1 MNSQSRPGGRTPPTA
16 TDPEVLEA
24 ARELLRRHD
33 AMQPEANITSAARDL
48 LVAMRF
54 FERHEL
60 SEEIMV
66 GGRPVDLTGGTHIFE
81 TKRRVGLAGDVDSE
95 NLEQLDDYLD
105 AAATEMPQIRCGIL
119 LDGQTWVLR
128 FPAQRGRAPGRSDVF
143 RLDQAQ
149 KWNLLYEWL
158 ATQLEGEAG
167 ALVPTVANI
176 AARLGSTSH
185 TYRVS
190 MDRLRDL
197 YGRVPNPGS
206 IEVKQELWR
215 EFMAAALGEAGE
227 EASDTELFLRHTYLS
242 ATVGAAIHSAF
253 GLDAAGIARHAP
265 GDLLNGVSFF
275 SQTAIHGAINQ
286 GFFTWPAEVEGF
298 DSWLIPLVDDVCQFD
313 WSGLD
318 EDFARLLYETVISPE
333 ERRDLGE
340 YYTPQWLAD
349 AMVEETITDPLTQSV
364 LDPACGSGTFLNAAL
379 RRYIEAAR
387 TAGVPAP
394 QMLNWMVNNIVGID
408 VHPIA
413 VLLARTTWLFSILE
427 VLAEA
432 RSHSQSP
439 GQIAVPVYL
448 GDSLQ
453 VRTGYRGDQ
462 MFGESAVVPIRSR
475 TGEKPRELRFP
486 VALVEMGDWFDETML
501 GMAREIDRGGDPV
514 QMLLHD
520 SSFGENED
528 LIHTARV
535 LQELH
540 EEGRNHIWAYYARN
554 LVRPIALSQ
563 RKVDV
568 IVGNPPWI
576 NYNQTDGL
584 FRDQMKALSQ
594 AYEIWSGGRY
604 ATHQDIAGLFFT
616 RCTDLYLGDK
626 GQIGFVLPHSA
637 LQTGQWA
644 AWRKGKWANAT
655 RGGTLLMD
663 MGAKTPWDL
672 EALEPNTF
680 FPVPGC
686 VVFGR
691 IGEKPGFPKSAERW
705 RGPAGGE
712 MARDE
717 KRRLFETSGEM
728 ASPYGKRARQG
739 ATLVLR
745 RLVFV
750 EPAER
755 SSTIPPAG
763 TQVTIPRRG
772 KHDKAPYKDLPLNSF
787 HGMTLE
793 SDHVFEVHLGE
804 TLAPY
809 TTVEPLKAVL
819 PARKS
824 SVEIA
829 PKGDVGGIDPWFLEE
844 RVRDRWTEMARV
856 WDTSKK
862 SNEKKSLLEQIDYF
876 GKLSIQF
883 EWMQST
889 ESQIRVA
896 YAGIGRPTAA
906 LLREPLVVAD
916 YALFWI
922 ACNSPHEANYL
933 LAVINSNVLE
943 EAVIPLVTPNW
954 AGKVRN
960 LQKHLWRLPIPEF
973 DPESDL
979 HQAISEA
986 GMAAAEGAAAVLA
999 ELRETRDSVST
1010 RIARSE
1016 IRKWLA
1022 ESPEGH
1028 QVESLVGKLLH
1039 AD

>member
-1 MNSQSRPGGRTPPTA
+1 MNPQLRPGGRTPPAA
-16 TDPEVLEA
+16 TDPDVLEA
-24 ARELLRRHD
+24 AGELLRRHD
-33 AMQPEANITSAARDL
+33 AMQPEANLTSAARDL
-48 LVAMRF
+48 LVAMGF
-54 FERHEL
+54 FGRHEL

-81 TKRRVGLAGDVDSE
+81 TKRRVGLAGTVDPE

-105 AAATEMPQIRCGIL
+105 ASATEMPQIRCGIL
-119 LDGQTWVLR
+119 LDGRTWVLR
-128 FPAQRGRAPGRSDVF
+128 YPGQRGQAVGQSDVF

-158 ATQLEGEAG
+158 APQFEAEAG

-190 MDRLRDL
+190 MDRLREF
-197 YGRVPNPGS
+197 YGRAPNPGS

-242 ATVGAAIHSAF
+242 ATVGAAIHFAF
-253 GLDAAGIARHAP
+253 GLDAARIAREATE
-265 GDLLNGVSFF
+265 DLLNGVGFF
-275 SQTAIHGAINQ
+275 NQTAIHGAINQ

-298 DSWLIPLVDDVCQFD
+298 ESWLVPLVEDVGQFD

-349 AMVEETITDPLTQSV
+349 AMVEESITDPLTQSV

-387 TAGVPAP
+387 AAGVPAP
-394 QMLNWMVNNIVGID
+394 QMLDWMVNNIVGID

-432 RSHSQSP
+432 RRESESP
-439 GQIAVPVYL
+439 DQIAVPVYL

-462 MFGESAVVPIRSR
+462 MFGESAVVPIRSQ
-475 TGEKPRELRFP
+475 TGGKRRELRFP
-486 VALVEMGDWFDETML
+486 VALVEMGDWFDDTML

-554 LVRPIALSQ
+554 LVRPIALAA

-584 FRDQMKALSQ
+584 FRDQMKDLSR
-594 AYEIWSGGRY
+594 AYEIWAGGRY

-616 RCTDLYLGDK
+616 RCTDLYLGEE
-626 GQIGFVLPHSA
+626 GRIGFVLPHSA
-637 LQTGQWA
+637 LQTGQWS
-644 AWRKGKWANAT
+644 AWRRGKWAKAT
-655 RGGTLLMD
+655 RGRTLLMD
-663 MGAKTPWDL
+663 MGAKAPWDL

-680 FPVPGC
+680 FPVPSC

-691 IGEKPGFPKSAERW
+691 IAEKATFARVAERW

-717 KRRLFETSGEM
+717 ERRLLDTSRDM
-728 ASPYGKRARQG
+728 TSPYGGRSRQG
-739 ATLVLR
+739 ATLVPR
-745 RLVFV
+745 RLLFV
-750 EPAER
+750 EPAEGTSAIR
-755 SSTIPPAG
+755 PAG
-763 TQVTIPRRG
+763 TQVTKPRRG
-772 KHDKAPYKDLPLNSF
+772 RYDKAPYKDLPLNSF
-787 HGMTLE
+787 HGMTVE
-793 SDHVFEVHLGE
+793 SEHVFDIHLGE

-809 TTVEPLKAVL
+809 VTLDPLRAVL
-819 PARKS
+819 PVRKS
-824 SVEIA
+824 LLALA
-829 PKGDVGGIDPWFLEE
+829 PAGDVGGIDPYFLEE
-844 RVRDRWTEMARV
+844 RVRDRWKEMAGL
-856 WDTSKK
+856 WDANKK
-862 SNEKKSLLEQIDYF
+862 SNDEKSLLERIDFF
-876 GKLSIQF
+876 GNLSSQF
-883 EWMQST
+883 QWMSSNQG
-889 ESQIRVA
+889 QVRVA
-896 YAGIGRPTAA
+896 YGGSGEPTAA
-906 LLREPLVVAD
+906 ILPESRAIAD
-916 YALFWI
+916 YTTFWI
-922 ACNSPHEANYL
+922 ACDSPAEAGYVLAIVNSG
-933 LAVINSNVLE
+933 VLKALVE
-943 EAVIPLVTPNW
+943 PLMPK
-954 AGKVRN
+954 GQFGSRH

-973 DPESDL
+973 DPDSDL
-979 HQAISEA
+979 HQTISTA
-986 GMAAAEGAAAVLA
+986 GVAAANGAAAMLA
-999 ELRETRDSVST
+999 ELRKSRESVST
-1010 RIARSE
+1010 RIARNW

-1022 ESPEGH
+1022 ESSEGWR
-1028 QVESLVGKLLH
+1028 VESLVGELLH

>member
-1 MNSQSRPGGRTPPTA
+1 
-16 TDPEVLEA
+16 
-24 ARELLRRHD
+24 
-33 AMQPEANITSAARDL
+33 MQPEANITSAARDL

-81 TKRRVGLAGDVDSE
+81 TKRRVGLAGAVDPE

-105 AAATEMPQIRCGIL
+105 AAETEMPQVRCGIL
-119 LDGQTWVLR
+119 MDGRTWVLR
-128 FPAQRGRAPGRSDVF
+128 NPGQRGHAPSQADVF
-143 RLDQAQ
+143 RLGEAES
-149 KWNLLYEWL
+149 WNLLYEWL
-158 ATQLEGEAG
+158 APQFGGESGSLA
-167 ALVPTVANI
+167 PTVANI

-190 MDRLRDL
+190 MDRLRGL
-197 YGRVPNPGS
+197 YGRAPNPSS

-253 GLDAAGIARHAP
+253 GLDADRIAREAP

-286 GFFTWPAEVEGF
+286 GFFTWPSEVEGF
-298 DSWLIPLVDDVCQFD
+298 ESWLLPLVEDVGQFD

-349 AMVEETITDPLTQSV
+349 AMVEESITDPLTQSV

-387 TAGVPAP
+387 AAGVPAP

-413 VLLARTTWLFSILE
+413 VLLARTTWLFSILG
-427 VLAEA
+427 VLEEA
-432 RSHSQSP
+432 RRESDSP
-439 GQIAVPVYL
+439 DQIAVPVYL

-462 MFGESAVVPIRSR
+462 MFGESAVVPIRSG

-486 VALVEMGDWFDETML
+486 VALVEMGDWFDDTML

-520 SSFGENED
+520 PSFGENED

-554 LVRPIALSQ
+554 LVRPIALGQ

-584 FRDQMKALSQ
+584 FRDQMKALSRS
-594 AYEIWSGGRY
+594 YDIWSGGRY

-616 RCTDLYLGDK
+616 RCTDLYLGQE
-626 GQIGFVLPHSA
+626 GQIAFVLPHSA
-637 LQTGQWA
+637 LQTGQWS
-644 AWRKGKWANAT
+644 AWRRGMWANAA
-655 RGGTLLMD
+655 RGRTLLMD
-663 MGAKTPWDL
+663 MGAKLPWDL

-680 FPVPGC
+680 FPVPSC
-686 VVFGR
+686 VVFGQ
-691 IGEKPGFPKSAERW
+691 IGEKPTFAESAERW
-705 RGPAGGE
+705 RGSTGGDVSRSE
-712 MARDE
+712 
-717 KRRLFETSGEM
+717 RRPLIDTSGEM
-728 ASPYGKRARQG
+728 TSPYGDRAKNG
-739 ATLVLR
+739 ATILPRNL
-745 RLVFV
+745 LFV
-750 EPAER
+750 EPAEGTA
-755 SSTIPPAG
+755 TIQPAG
-763 TQVTIPRRG
+763 TQVTKPRRG
-772 KHDKAPYKDLPLNSF
+772 RYDKAPYKDLRLNSF
-787 HGMTLE
+787 HGMTVE

-809 TTVEPLKAVL
+809 VTLEPLRAVL

-824 SVEIA
+824 ELEIA
-829 PKGDVGGIDPWFLEE
+829 PKGDVGGIDPYYLGE
-844 RVRDRWTEMARV
+844 RVRDRWAEMSRL
-856 WDTSKK
+856 WDANKK
-862 SNEKKSLLEQIDYF
+862 TNDKKPLVEQIDYF
-876 GKLSIQF
+876 GKLSAQF
-883 EWMQST
+883 EWMRSS
-889 ESQIRVA
+889 EKRIRVA
-896 YAGIGRPTAA
+896 YAGSGRPTAA
-906 LLREPLVVAD
+906 ILPEPLAIAD
-916 YALFWI
+916 YKTFWI
-922 ACNSPHEANYL
+922 ACESNEEAMYL
-933 LAVINSNVLE
+933 LSIINSDALYS
-943 EAVIPLVTPNW
+943 AVEGLMSFGQFGP
-954 AGKVRN
+954 RD
-960 LQKHLWRLPIPEF
+960 LQKNVWRLPIPEF
-973 DPESDL
+973 NSESDL
-979 HQAISEA
+979 HREISIA
-986 GMAAAEGAAAVLA
+986 GVAAANGAGTALE
-999 ELRETRDSVST
+999 ELRATRGSATVT
-1010 RIARSE
+1010 IARRE

-1022 ESPEGH
+1022 GSSEGRK
-1028 QVESLVGKLLH
+1028 VELLVGKLLNSTP
-1039 AD
+1039 A